1 MYVAYWNNNWKKIRG
16 ENDKSIWTQHQNKV
30 SLSKPKVH
38 GQIQVVLFHV
48 YTGKRWMH
56 FADVIFWTRD
66 PQVYGHLLTLMH
78 LKCIIQEENAVRYE
92 SCM

>member
-1 MYVAYWNNNWKKIRG
+1 
-16 ENDKSIWTQHQNKV
+16 
-30 SLSKPKVH
+30 
-38 GQIQVVLFHV
+38 
-48 YTGKRWMH
+48 MH

-78 LKCIIQEENAVRYE
+78 LKCIIQGENAVRYE

>member
-1 MYVAYWNNNWKKIRG
+1 
-16 ENDKSIWTQHQNKV
+16 
-30 SLSKPKVH
+30 
-38 GQIQVVLFHV
+38 
-48 YTGKRWMH
+48 MH
-56 FADVIFWTRD
+56 FADVIFLTRD